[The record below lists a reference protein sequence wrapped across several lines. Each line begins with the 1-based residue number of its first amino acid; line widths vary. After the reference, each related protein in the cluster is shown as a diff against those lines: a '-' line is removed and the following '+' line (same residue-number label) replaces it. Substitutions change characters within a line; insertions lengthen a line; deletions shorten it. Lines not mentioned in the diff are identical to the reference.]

1 MNSVSR
7 TLYRNNLKL
16 VKNINKEVFN
26 IGNNI
31 GSIYILSQLNDLK
44 QNYERDLGFSKN
56 STKELIKKGY
66 RNFHREDLEFNVY
79 KDLNYINNMIYD
91 LKNSQRK
98 YSYLS
103 KRQNDNENLINYIS
117 SKKKL

>member
-7 TLYRNNLKL
+7 TLYKNSLKL
-16 VKNINKEVFN
+16 IKNIDKEVFN
-26 IGNNI
+26 IENNM
-31 GSIYILSQLNDLK
+31 GSIYILAQLNNFK

-66 RNFHREDLEFNVY
+66 RNFHRKDLEFNVY

-91 LKNSQRK
+91 FKNSQRK

-103 KRQNDNENLINYIS
+103 MRQNDNENLINYIS